1 MRLSEMR
8 LACGGSAPGGGRSAS
23 PGGHLGHTEGQLLHS
38 AKTTAPRLAGEYAA
52 VPAIDCLK

>member
-1 MRLSEMR
+1 MR